1 MKDFLQLARDRY
13 SVRKFDPSK
22 PVTDEQLE
30 SILKAAEFAPTAVN
44 YQPVKVWVFRSTE
57 AKEKLLSCTKMKFIG
72 DAPYILAVGGKA
84 EGAWVRP
91 FDQKNFSEIDA
102 AIVSTQIMLE
112 IHDLG
117 LGSTWIGHF
126 DAPAVKEMFPEMAEY
141 ELVALFPVGYAAED
155 AAPSERHEKSKP
167 REELVSVL

>member
-1 MKDFLQLARDRY
+1 MNDFLQLARDRY

-22 PVTDEQLE
+22 PVSDEQLDK
-30 SILKAAEFAPTAVN
+30 ILKAAEFAPTAVN
-44 YQPVKVWVFRSTE
+44 YQPVKVWVFKSAESR
-57 AKEKLLSCTKMKFIG
+57 EKLLSCTKMKFIG
-72 DAPYILAVGGKA
+72 DAPVIIAVGAKA

-91 FDQKNFSEIDA
+91 FDQKNYSEIDA
-102 AIVSTQIMLE
+102 SIVSTHIMLE

-126 DAPAVKEMFPEMAEY
+126 DAPELKKLYPEMADY
-141 ELVALFPVGYAAED
+141 EMVALFPVGYAADD

-167 REELVSVL
+167 REEFVKEL

>member
-1 MKDFLQLARDRY
+1 MNDFLQLARDRY

-22 PVTDEQLE
+22 PVSEEQLE
-30 SILKAAEFAPTAVN
+30 SILRAAEYAPTAVN
-44 YQPVKVWVFRSTE
+44 YQPVKVWVFRTAE
-57 AKEKLLSCTKMKFIG
+57 NKEKLISCTKMKFIG
-72 DAPYILAVGGKA
+72 DAPFIIAVGAKA

-102 AIVSTQIMLE
+102 SIVATHIMLE

-126 DAPAVKEMFPEMAEY
+126 DAPTLKTLFPEMADY

-167 REELVSVL
+167 AAELFGEL